1 MLQKQCCWFSY
12 PATHRPTTVIFY
24 ACVMKAF
31 IANPLHYH
39 CIIIDKMDK
48 LSFVSK
54 NTLRTKPCSRSGYSR
69 YNTDIGAQN
78 KPSAVISGQNANDE
92 MPTPKTP
99 IQKLLYPTPNLKYKN
114 QWHFT
119 HWRFVRGIMI
129 PLAVVPAFC
138 MAIILSR
145 FSSTPAWFL
154 AMASICLI
162 SLVIEN
168 VVHV

>member
-12 PATHRPTTVIFY
+12 PAMHRPTSVIFC

-39 CIIIDKMDK
+39 CIIINKMDK

-78 KPSAVISGQNANDE
+78 KPSAVISGQNANDD

-99 IQKLLYPTPNLKYKN
+99 IQKILYPTPNLKHKN

-119 HWRFVRGIMI
+119 HWRFVHGIMI
-129 PLAVVPAFC
+129 GYHRL
-138 MAIILSR
+138 
-145 FSSTPAWFL
+145 
-154 AMASICLI
+154 
-162 SLVIEN
+162 
-168 VVHV
+168 